1 MRRWLRRW
9 GLRNRSVMI
18 GKTMR
23 NQWEVKWW
31 RVGLALAVLIAAL
44 WVGGFVFR
52 EWLEWKTT
60 REYLQENHHL
70 DSIPLPVPDKAI
82 AKLDGEHLEQFEFS
96 LQVPWKGVKRK
107 KDSKSVSGVFFND
120 GESLLIFDPLT
131 AVDSTKAIQGTAK
144 NRQQADAIG
153 RVFGARAL
161 SSNYDL
167 MAAEMA
173 VTSSQM
179 KWWAWPQQ
187 NDRVFILLGLK
198 SMEMRDANAIYEIQ
212 GCSPAFRSEWPTLRN
227 HDFPKHTRRADSHAS
242 RSQRNRRFDSA
253 DPTQLKGAKTVRR
266 CLTPSAEA
274 PCQCA
279 APWLYTRR
287 RRRPCHET
295 QRSPRRWSPCAIQ
308 AAVRRRG
315 QRDGAVARFRC
326 R

>member
-1 MRRWLRRW
+1 
-9 GLRNRSVMI
+9 
-18 GKTMR
+18 MR

-198 SMEMRDANAIYEIQ
+198 SMEMRDANAIYEIGTDEMHGFQ
-212 GCSPAFRSEWPTLRN
+212 FGNPALSPYKVVLQLFDRN
-227 HDFPKHTRRADSHAS
+227 GRRYEIMIS
-242 RSQRNRRFDSA
+242 RSTPGVPI
-253 DPTQLKGAKTVRR
+253 PTQ
-266 CLTPSAEA
+266 AEVN
-274 PCQCA
+274 
-279 APWLYTRR
+279 
-287 RRRPCHET
+287 
-295 QRSPRRWSPCAIQ
+295 AI
-308 AAVRRRG
+308 
-315 QRDGAVARFRC
+315 VASIQPIPHS
-326 R
+326 